1 MTEDSVN
8 DFGSPPPDDADAP
21 ADNLI
26 PFPRMRASSRLREAW
41 AKLVEKR
48 NTKNGTHYKLIAAA
62 DAIGELIRL
71 RNMPVLAWP
80 PSWPEMVRR
89 VRVYPRDMVGV
100 VGSQGGGK
108 TSFALQAAIAAA
120 GAGTPT
126 VWAPLELGPPDILAR
141 GIGNIHHTHS
151 AVVRDTW
158 TVERIQHAAG
168 VFTDMFHFVDRF
180 KDPTQQIAA
189 MREAVAVAWELYNVP
204 PLLVVD
210 HIGKLFV
217 NARDPNV
224 GAAQALDALRE
235 LTEEMDCMTMPLSQG
250 SRGNQAVL
258 TGRTDVDS
266 ASDAMGVAASARA
279 FEEDCAY
286 VLALVLYKADD
297 SMDLDGRTMIT
308 KARHTGLEGQIGWQF
323 HKPGG
328 VHREMTHLPPTPT
341 EVKADIEKAKKDKH
355 RVSPPPTPAQS
366 RQDLNAARAGDA
378 AAMRRVKMLEVITRH
393 GMIGI
398 EVNELRK
405 VPGVGRGAVFHQ
417 SLQELERAGSV
428 ERYSNRVRMIARME

>member
-1 MTEDSVN
+1 MSEDPLN
-8 DFGSPPPDDADAP
+8 DFGSPPDDEDAP

-26 PFPRMRASSRLREAW
+26 PFPRMRPSSRLREAW
-41 AKLVEKR
+41 AQLVEKR

-62 DAIGELIRL
+62 DAVQELVRL

-80 PSWPEMVRR
+80 PAWPEMIRR
-89 VRVYPRDMVGV
+89 VRVYPRDMVGI

-108 TSFALQAAIAAA
+108 TSLALQAAIAAA
-120 GAGTPT
+120 GEGTPT
-126 VWAPLELGPPDILAR
+126 VWAPLELNPPEVLAR
-141 GIGNIHHTHS
+141 GIGNIHATHAS
-151 AVVRDTW
+151 TVRDTW
-158 TVERIQHAAG
+158 SVERIQHAAG
-168 VFTDMFHFVDRF
+168 VFTDMFHFVDRI
-180 KDPTQQIAA
+180 KDPAAQIAA
-189 MREAVAVAWELYNVP
+189 MREAVAIAWEIYRVP

-224 GAAQALDALRE
+224 GAAQALEALRE

-258 TGRTDVDS
+258 TGRVDVDN
-266 ASDAMGVAASARA
+266 ASEAMGVAASARA
-279 FEEDCAY
+279 FEEDCSY
-286 VLALVLYKADD
+286 VLAMVLYKADD
-297 SMDLDGRTMIT
+297 SMTLDGRMMIT
-308 KARHTGLEGQIGWQF
+308 KARHTGLEGQVGWEF

-328 VHREMTHLPPTPT
+328 VHREKAHLPPTPS
-341 EVKADIEKAKKDKH
+341 EVKAEIEKAKKDKH
-355 RVSPPPTPAQS
+355 RVAPPPSPAQS

-393 GMIGI
+393 GMLGI

-405 VPGVGRGAVFHQ
+405 VPGVGRGAMFHQ
-417 SLQELERAGSV
+417 SLQELERASSV
-428 ERYSNRVRMIARME
+428 ERNGTRVRVIARME